1 MTDISLPQILFQLF
15 LAMCV
20 VVTRKNLYTHY
31 SQVTSMPKNERSAE
45 GGREGAGRNTVRR
58 GGAAG
63 VRPSK
68 VGKLMGS
75 NGETDK
81 CTAGKTNNPIKK
93 ENPLAL
99 PRHPARRPAGFRIPN
114 SPGSGRPAVHEWNPR
129 WRSEE
134 SSSSSSSRSSPSSSL
149 LYSLMIS
156 KRDRYSSIFE

>member
-1 MTDISLPQILFQLF
+1 MGPFRARTQEQWNAQAAGERNNLVHDHYTHHTHCSRTTHRDISLASTFLQLF
-15 LAMCV
+15 LDVCE

-99 PRHPARRPAGFRIPN
+99 PRRPPAAGSRIPN
-114 SPGSGRPAVHEWNPR
+114 SPGT
-129 WRSEE
+129 
-134 SSSSSSSRSSPSSSL
+134 
-149 LYSLMIS
+149 
-156 KRDRYSSIFE
+156 D